1 MGGPWEPQS
10 PVNTGTVV
18 SGATGHLSAV
28 PGSGDRGS
36 QGLEVSPLE
45 AHLPPAGEAL
55 VVADPMGLSDQLL
68 SFRCPQSSGLGLG
81 QEEQEGAEGTAR
93 GLGSRPWDGAGVR
106 EKTQWEKDTWNQPGP
121 CGTFLGTDTPSGP
134 HLLFV
139 EKL

>member
-28 PGSGDRGS
+28 PESGDRGS

-81 QEEQEGAEGTAR
+81 QEEQEGAEGTALGLLGAALGMGQGSERKHSGRKTR
-93 GLGSRPWDGAGVR
+93 GTNLDPV
-106 EKTQWEKDTWNQPGP
+106 GP
-121 CGTFLGTDTPSGP
+121 S
-134 HLLFV
+134 
-139 EKL
+139 